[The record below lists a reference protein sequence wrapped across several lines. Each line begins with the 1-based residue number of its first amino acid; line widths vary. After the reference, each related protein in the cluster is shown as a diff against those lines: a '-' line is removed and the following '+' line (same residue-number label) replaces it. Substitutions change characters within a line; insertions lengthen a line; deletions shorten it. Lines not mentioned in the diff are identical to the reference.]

1 MQFIDLAAQQ
11 ARIKDK
17 IDAGIQAVLSH
28 GQYILGPEV
37 SELEEKLA
45 AFTGA
50 KYCIT
55 VANGTDALQIALMA
69 FGIGPGDEVI
79 TPGFTYIATAET
91 VALLGAKPVYVDV
104 CSKTYNLDPQLLEA
118 AITPRTKA
126 IIPVSLYGQC
136 ADFDAINAIA
146 NKYGIPVIEDAAQSF
161 GATYK
166 GKQSCNLST
175 VSCTSFFPSK
185 PLGCY
190 GDGGAIFTSNNELA
204 KVMRQIARHGQD
216 RRYHHIRVGVNSRL
230 DTLQAAILLP
240 KLEIFAE
247 ELELRQK
254 VANTYNELF
263 SRHCE
268 SLSPGH
274 CEERS
279 DAAIHIQTPHIEPYN
294 TSVYAQYTIQVD
306 NREQVQA
313 KLKEAGIPT
322 AVHYP
327 IPLNK
332 QPAVADATAQL
343 PVGDAVAEKVM
354 SLPMHPYMT
363 YEDQRYVTELL
374 NSAAQRC
381 S

>member
-1 MQFIDLAAQQ
+1 MQFIDLVAQQ
-11 ARIKDK
+11 SRIREK
-17 IDAGIQAVLSH
+17 IEAGIQAVLNH

-50 KYCIT
+50 KHCIT
-55 VANGTDALQIALMA
+55 CANGTDALQIAQMA

-104 CSKTYNLDPQLLEA
+104 CPKTYNLDPQKIEA
-118 AITPRTKA
+118 AITPKTKA

-136 ADFDAINAIA
+136 ADLDAINAIA

-161 GATYK
+161 GAIYK
-166 GKQSCNLST
+166 GKKSCNLST
-175 VSCTSFFPSK
+175 VATTSFFPSK

-190 GDGGAIFTSNNELA
+190 GDGGAIFTNDNELA
-204 KVMRQIARHGQD
+204 KVLRQIARHGQD

-240 KLEIFAE
+240 KLEILEDEMQARQRVAE
-247 ELELRQK
+247 
-254 VANTYNELF
+254 TYTKLFNEA
-263 SRHCE
+263 
-268 SLSPGH
+268 G
-274 CEERS
+274 
-279 DAAIHIQTPHIEPYN
+279 IVTTPFIEAHN
-294 TSVYAQYTIQVD
+294 QSAWAQYTIQVE
-306 NREQVQA
+306 NRDEVQA

-332 QPAVADATAQL
+332 QPAVADSNAIL
-343 PVGDAVAEKVM
+343 PVGDAVAQKVM
-354 SLPMHPYMT
+354 SLPMHPYIT
-363 YEDQRYVTELL
+363 QQEQQHIVNILQEAV
-374 NSAAQRC
+374 SV
-381 S
+381 